1 MHQQKFTVILWPLDE
16 GSYQAFFPYYPNSI
30 TDGDTVEEAL
40 ANAKE
45 AIEFHLEG
53 ESEAAGDPVR
63 AYVYVPHVVISNLNV
78 AVPDNLVEEKG
89 NAESAAALAD

>member
-16 GSYQAFFPYYPNSI
+16 GGYQAFFPYYPNSI

-45 AIEFHLEG
+45 AIESIL
-53 ESEAAGDPVR
+53 R
-63 AYVYVPHVVISNLNV
+63 ANRKRPATPCGPTSMS
-78 AVPDNLVEEKG
+78 PM
-89 NAESAAALAD
+89 S